1 MNQLEKIIGTFVG
14 AWIVVIL
21 IGFLLAWFAMLL
33 WNITMPDVFGLP
45 EITYKQMFSLYL
57 IIKILFG
64 LNVSFKNNK

>member
-1 MNQLEKIIGTFVG
+1 MNQFGKIIGTFVG

-45 EITYKQMFSLYL
+45 EITYRQMFALYL
-57 IIKILFG
+57 LIKILFG
-64 LNVSFKNNK
+64 LNISFKNNK

>member
-1 MNQLEKIIGTFVG
+1 MNQFGKIIGTFVG
-14 AWIVVIL
+14 VWIVVIL

-57 IIKILFG
+57 LIKILFG
-64 LNVSFKNNK
+64 LNISFKNNK

>member
-1 MNQLEKIIGTFVG
+1 MEQLGKVIGMFVG
-14 AWIVVIL
+14 TWIAVIL

-57 IIKILFG
+57 LIKILFG
-64 LNVSFKNNK
+64 SNVSFKNK